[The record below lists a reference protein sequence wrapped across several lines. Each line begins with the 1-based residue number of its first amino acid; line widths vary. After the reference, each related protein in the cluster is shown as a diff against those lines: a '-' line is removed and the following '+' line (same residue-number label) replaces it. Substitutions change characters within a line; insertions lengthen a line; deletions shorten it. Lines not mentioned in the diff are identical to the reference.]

1 MPKITK
7 LVTGR
12 SAIQTLQPTLWP
24 ENDRTRICLKQEME
38 GQKKEKGRSR
48 KEKKRENENQRKI
61 SQRRGNHLG
70 SY

>member
-24 ENDRTRICLKQEME
+24 ENDRTRICLKQKRWRAR
-38 GQKKEKGRSR
+38 KKR
-48 KEKKRENENQRKI
+48 KEEAGKRKRGKI
-61 SQRRGNHLG
+61 KTIEKYPRGG
-70 SY
+70 ETI